1 MKYSLSYCFVLFSLL
16 LFAASCKDTK
26 NMDDMQQPTGCTS
39 TANPD
44 TLTFPSPQLKG
55 WEIYSWPGCQDW
67 NFSLLYGTNALKN
80 YDEVTGSQPS
90 SHFVIRVWGKAKLK
104 TILSRMPA
112 GESVSLIGE
121 NWLSRTWSA
130 GSFKDLHLP
139 PTTIIN
145 ELQQTAAQANL
156 NFQVAN

>member
-1 MKYSLSYCFVLFSLL
+1 LGNIQL
-16 LFAASCKDTK
+16 A
-26 NMDDMQQPTGCTS
+26 GC
-39 TANPD
+39 
-44 TLTFPSPQLKG
+44 
-55 WEIYSWPGCQDW
+55 EDW